1 MPYHP
6 LVKWV
11 FFKPPYNQELVLN
24 TALKSRIQDFDKG
37 IQQMVS
43 TIVLMNVERGQ
54 SSNVGEKLAAMNGVT
69 EVYSVAGAYDL
80 VALVRTENNEQLAD
94 LVSTEI
100 GKIDEIVTT
109 QTMIAF
115 KTFSKFDLDSMFSI
129 GMD

>member
-1 MPYHP
+1 
-6 LVKWV
+6 
-11 FFKPPYNQELVLN
+11 
-24 TALKSRIQDFDKG
+24 
-37 IQQMVS
+37 MVS

-54 SSNVGEKLAAMNGVT
+54 ASNVGEKLAAMTGVT
-69 EVYSVAGAYDL
+69 EVYSVAGAFDL
-80 VALVRTENNEQLAD
+80 VALIRTENNEQLAD

-100 GKIDEIVTT
+100 GKIDEITAT

>member
-1 MPYHP
+1 
-6 LVKWV
+6 
-11 FFKPPYNQELVLN
+11 
-24 TALKSRIQDFDKG
+24 
-37 IQQMVS
+37 MVS

-54 SSNVGEKLAAMNGVT
+54 SSNVGERLAEMTGVT

-94 LVSTEI
+94 LVSGEF
-100 GKIDEIVTT
+100 GKIDSIVST

-129 GMD
+129 GMN

>member
-1 MPYHP
+1 
-6 LVKWV
+6 
-11 FFKPPYNQELVLN
+11 
-24 TALKSRIQDFDKG
+24 
-37 IQQMVS
+37 MVS

-54 SSNVGEKLAAMNGVT
+54 ASNVGEKLAAMIGVT
-69 EVYSVAGAYDL
+69 EVYSVAGAFDL
-80 VALVRTENNEQLAD
+80 VALIRTEDNEQLAD

-100 GKIDEIVTT
+100 GKIDEITST